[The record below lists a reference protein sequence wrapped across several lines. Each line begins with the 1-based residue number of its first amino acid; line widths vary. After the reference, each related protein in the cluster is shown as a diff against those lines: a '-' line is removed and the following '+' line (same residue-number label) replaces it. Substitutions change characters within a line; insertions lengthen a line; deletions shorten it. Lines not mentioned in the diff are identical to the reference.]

1 MNKKTLNSEL
11 ERLTIEEFK
20 SEEKTPLIVL
30 LDNIRSLNNIGSVFR
45 TGDAFRIE
53 KIYLCGYTAQP
64 PNKDIQKTALGATKS
79 VDWEYAEDIVS
90 LIEQLKT
97 QNTEVFAVEQ
107 TSDSIMLDVF
117 LPKKGIKTALIFGNE
132 VQGVQQ
138 EAIDVCTGVIEI
150 PQIGTKHSLNISVSN
165 GVVLWDIYAKLN
177 QESS

>member
-20 SEEKTPLIVL
+20 SEEKTPIIVL

-53 KIYLCGYTAQP
+53 KIYLCGYTATP
-64 PNKDIQKTALGATKS
+64 PNKDIAKTALGATKS
-79 VDWEYAEDIVS
+79 VDWEHHEDIKELIQELKQNTTEVYA
-90 LIEQLKT
+90 IEQAS
-97 QNTEVFAVEQ
+97 NSV
-107 TSDSIMLDVF
+107 MLDEF
-117 LPKKGIKTALIFGNE
+117 HPKKKVKTAVIFGNE

-138 EAIDVCTGVIEI
+138 EAIDLCDGVIEI

-165 GVVLWDIYAKLN
+165 GVVLWDLYAKLKK
-177 QESS
+177 

>member
-107 TSDSIMLDVF
+107 TSDSIMLDTF

-165 GVVLWDIYAKLN
+165 GVVLWDIYAKLK
-177 QESS
+177 

>member
-20 SEEKTPLIVL
+20 SEEKTPIIVL

-53 KIYLCGYTAQP
+53 KIYLCGYTATP
-64 PNKDIQKTALGATKS
+64 PNKDIAKTALGATKS
-79 VDWEYAEDIVS
+79 VDWEHREDIKELIQELKQNTTEVYA
-90 LIEQLKT
+90 IEQAS
-97 QNTEVFAVEQ
+97 NSV
-107 TSDSIMLDVF
+107 MLDEF
-117 LPKKGIKTALIFGNE
+117 HPKKKVKTAVIFGNE

-138 EAIDVCTGVIEI
+138 EAIDLCDGVIEI

-165 GVVLWDIYAKLN
+165 GVVLWDLYAKLKK
-177 QESS
+177 

>member
-1 MNKKTLNSEL
+1 MNKKTPNSEL
-11 ERLTIEEFK
+11 ERLTIDEFK

-79 VDWEYAEDIVS
+79 VDWKYAEDIVS
-90 LIEQLKT
+90 LIEQLQT

-107 TSDSIMLDVF
+107 TSDSIMLDAF
-117 LPKKGIKTALIFGNE
+117 FPKKGMKTALIFGNE

-138 EAIDVCTGVIEI
+138 EAIDVCNGVIEI

-165 GVVLWDIYAKLN
+165 GVVLWDIYAKLK
-177 QESS
+177 

>member
-20 SEEKTPLIVL
+20 AEQKTPLIVI
-30 LDNIRSLNNIGSVFR
+30 LDNIRSLSNIGSVFR

-64 PNKDIQKTALGATKS
+64 PHREIQKTALGATKS
-79 VDWEYAEDIVS
+79 VAWEHREDIFG
-90 LIEQLKT
+90 LLDELK
-97 QNTEVFAVEQ
+97 NGKVEIYSIEQ
-107 TSDSIMLDVF
+107 TSDAIMLNDF
-117 LPKKGIKTALIFGNE
+117 EPKKGIKTAVVFGNE

-138 EAIDVCTGVIEI
+138 EVIVKSTGVIEI

-165 GVVLWDIYAKLN
+165 GVVLWDLYAKLMK
-177 QESS
+177 

>member
-20 SEEKTPLIVL
+20 SEEKTPIIVL

-53 KIYLCGYTAQP
+53 KIYLCGYTATP
-64 PNKDIQKTALGATKS
+64 PNKDIAKTALGATKS
-79 VDWEYAEDIVS
+79 VDWEHREDIKELIQELKQNATEVYA
-90 LIEQLKT
+90 IEQAS
-97 QNTEVFAVEQ
+97 NSV
-107 TSDSIMLDVF
+107 MLDEF
-117 LPKKGIKTALIFGNE
+117 HPKKKVKTAVIFGNE

-138 EAIDVCTGVIEI
+138 EAIDLCDGVIEI

-165 GVVLWDIYAKLN
+165 GVVLWDLYAKLKK
-177 QESS
+177 